1 MVAAPLQKGIVEA
14 SMEKKPKRRTRERI
28 LETALKL
35 FNDFGE
41 PNVTTTVIAD
51 EMEISPGNLYY
62 HFHGKDEIV
71 NALFAEYE
79 KEIANLLTA
88 PGRRPQGTEDIW
100 LFLHLLF
107 ETIWKFR
114 FFYRDINDLLTR
126 NRLVETHFQRILRQ
140 KEHTATVI
148 CQGLAASGVLTAAN
162 SEIAAL
168 ATNMTVVATFW
179 LSFEHARRPRDEP
192 DIGRGVYQVMS
203 LASPYLQGEA
213 RHLLDKLSTAYID
226 KGRGDQA

>member
-1 MVAAPLQKGIVEA
+1 
-14 SMEKKPKRRTRERI
+14 MERKPKRRTRERI

-62 HFHGKDEIV
+62 HFHSKDEIV
-71 NALFAEYE
+71 NALFADYE
-79 KEIANLLTA
+79 KEIEPLLTA
-88 PGRRPQGTEDIW
+88 PGSRPQGTEDIW

-126 NRLVETHFQRILRQ
+126 NRLVETHFQRILEH
-140 KEHTATVI
+140 KENTAISV
-148 CQGLAASGVLTAAN
+148 CEGLAASGTLTATAG
-162 SEIAAL
+162 EIRAL
-168 ATNMTVVATFW
+168 ATNMSVVATFW
-179 LSFEHARRPRDEP
+179 LSFEHARRPRGEP

-203 LASPYLQGEA
+203 LAAPYLQGEA
-213 RHLLDKLSTAYID
+213 RRLLEKLSGEYVD
-226 KGRGDQA
+226 KN

>member
-1 MVAAPLQKGIVEA
+1 
-14 SMEKKPKRRTRERI
+14 MERKPKRRTRERI

-62 HFHGKDEIV
+62 HFHSKDEIV
-71 NALFAEYE
+71 NALFADYE
-79 KEIANLLTA
+79 KEIEPLLTA
-88 PGRRPQGTEDIW
+88 PGSRPQGTEDIW

-126 NRLVETHFQRILRQ
+126 NRLVETHFQRILEH
-140 KEHTATVI
+140 KENTAVTV
-148 CQGLAASGVLTAAN
+148 CEGLAASGTLTATAG
-162 SEIAAL
+162 EIRAL
-168 ATNMTVVATFW
+168 ATNMSVVATFW
-179 LSFEHARRPRDEP
+179 LSFEHARRPRGEP

-203 LASPYLQGEA
+203 LAAPYLQGEA
-213 RHLLDKLSTAYID
+213 RNLLERLSGEYVDKN
-226 KGRGDQA
+226 

>member
-1 MVAAPLQKGIVEA
+1 
-14 SMEKKPKRRTRERI
+14 MERKPKRRTRERI

-62 HFHGKDEIV
+62 HFHSKDEIV
-71 NALFAEYE
+71 NALFADYE
-79 KEIANLLTA
+79 KEIEPLLTA
-88 PGRRPQGTEDIW
+88 PGSRPQGTEDIW

-126 NRLVETHFQRILRQ
+126 NRLVETHFQRILEH
-140 KEHTATVI
+140 KENTAVTV
-148 CQGLAASGVLTAAN
+148 CEGLAASGTLTATAG
-162 SEIAAL
+162 EIRAL
-168 ATNMTVVATFW
+168 ATNMSVVATFW
-179 LSFEHARRPRDEP
+179 LSFEHARRPRGEP
-192 DIGRGVYQVMS
+192 DIGHGVYQVMS
-203 LASPYLQGEA
+203 LAAPYLQGEA
-213 RHLLDKLSTAYID
+213 RRLLEKLSGEYVN
-226 KGRGDQA
+226 KN

>member
-1 MVAAPLQKGIVEA
+1 
-14 SMEKKPKRRTRERI
+14 MERKPKRRTRERI

-62 HFHGKDEIV
+62 HFHSKDEIV
-71 NALFAEYE
+71 NALFADYE
-79 KEIANLLTA
+79 KEIEPLLTA
-88 PGRRPQGTEDIW
+88 PGSRPQGTEDIW

-126 NRLVETHFQRILRQ
+126 NRLVETHFQRILEH
-140 KEHTATVI
+140 KESTAITV
-148 CQGLAASGVLTAAN
+148 CEGLAASGTLTATAG
-162 SEIAAL
+162 EIRAL
-168 ATNMTVVATFW
+168 ATNMSVVATFW
-179 LSFEHARRPRDEP
+179 LSFEHARRPRGEP

-203 LASPYLQGEA
+203 LAAPYLQGEA
-213 RHLLDKLSTAYID
+213 RRLLEKLSGEYVD
-226 KGRGDQA
+226 KN

>member
-1 MVAAPLQKGIVEA
+1 
-14 SMEKKPKRRTRERI
+14 MERKPKRRTRERI
-28 LETALKL
+28 VETALKL

-62 HFHGKDEIV
+62 HFHSKDEIV

-79 KEIANLLTA
+79 KEIESLLTA
-88 PGRRPQGTEDIW
+88 PGNRPQGTEDIW

-126 NRLVETHFQRILRQ
+126 NRLVETHFQRILEH
-140 KEHTATVI
+140 KESTAINV
-148 CQGLAASGVLTAAN
+148 CQGLAASGTLTATAA
-162 SEIAAL
+162 EIRAL
-168 ATNMTVVATFW
+168 ATNMSVVATFW
-179 LSFEHARRPRDEP
+179 LSFEHARRPRGEP
-192 DIGRGVYQVMS
+192 DIGRGIYQVMS
-203 LASPYLQGEA
+203 LAAPYLQGEA
-213 RHLLDKLSTAYID
+213 RHLLEKLSGAYVQ
-226 KGRGDQA
+226 KN

>member
-1 MVAAPLQKGIVEA
+1 
-14 SMEKKPKRRTRERI
+14 MERKPKRRTRERI
-28 LETALKL
+28 VETALKL

-62 HFHGKDEIV
+62 HFHSKDEIV

-79 KEIANLLTA
+79 KEIETLLTA
-88 PGRRPQGTEDIW
+88 PGNRPQGTEDIW

-126 NRLVETHFQRILRQ
+126 NRLVETHFQRILEH
-140 KEHTATVI
+140 KESTAINV
-148 CQGLAASGVLTAAN
+148 CQGLAASGALTATAA
-162 SEIAAL
+162 EIRAL
-168 ATNMTVVATFW
+168 ATNMSVVATFW
-179 LSFEHARRPRDEP
+179 LSFEHARRPRGEP
-192 DIGRGVYQVMS
+192 DIGRGIYQVMS
-203 LASPYLQGEA
+203 LAAPYLQGEA
-213 RHLLDKLSTAYID
+213 RRLLERLSDAYVQ
-226 KGRGDQA
+226 KN